1 MKAYVDDHVARKTCL
16 YGIRELRK
24 RRETNQQALQAQ
36 RSTAPPK
43 PARNPEMEWM
53 APFRAKPLTIVSTI
67 GRPLPPPPW
76 GIPPDDLNR
85 ALEALPHEPSEQA
98 TKANAT
104 TNAPIYG
111 TGLPGRRSTWFLVEA
126 EVRRRFAPD
135 HASKTT
141 AEWAREMLAWLRD
154 EHPNAPPATEK
165 TLKNRLPGL
174 LRQLKAR
181 AK

>member
-24 RRETNQQALQAQ
+24 RRETKQQALQAQ

-53 APFRAKPLTIVSTI
+53 APFLGKPLAIVSTV

-98 TKANAT
+98 TNTNTT

-141 AEWAREMLAWLRD
+141 AEWARCMA
-154 EHPNAPPATEK
+154 
-165 TLKNRLPGL
+165 
-174 LRQLKAR
+174 
-181 AK
+181 